1 MSVQFNR
8 LSSGFAAMEGVQGQA
23 LPTESRA
30 LKHWLDNLPRG
41 NAREMA
47 VMLRN
52 GLALGIK
59 VKMEGSDRYNQL
71 EPVRADVI
79 DSIAWL
85 ERQFLGAAVEP
96 AAVFAPGG
104 GVEL

>member
-8 LSSGFAAMEGVQGQA
+8 LSSGFAAMEVVQGQA
-23 LPTESRA
+23 LPAESRA
-30 LKHWLDNLPRG
+30 LKLWLDNLPRG

-59 VKMEGSDRYNQL
+59 AKMEASDRYNQL
-71 EPVRADVI
+71 EPVRADII
-79 DSIAWL
+79 DSIT
-85 ERQFLGAAVEP
+85 
-96 AAVFAPGG
+96 
-104 GVEL
+104 